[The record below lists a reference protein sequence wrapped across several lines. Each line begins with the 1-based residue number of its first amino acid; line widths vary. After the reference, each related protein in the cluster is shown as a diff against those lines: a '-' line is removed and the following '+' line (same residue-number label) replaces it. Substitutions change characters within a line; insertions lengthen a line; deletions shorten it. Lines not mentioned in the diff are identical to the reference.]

1 MKFNKQK
8 YSNINYPDYSYI
20 SNENVEPFIN
30 LLSLCDS
37 LCAQLRLNL
46 MYMTEVKFFDP
57 LFVPDSKLTYSVIS
71 ARFKGQWIFVRHQKR
86 STWEIAG
93 GHIEKGETSFD
104 AAGRELMEETGAVK
118 FELMCVATYSVT
130 MDGETGWGRLYIAD
144 VREIGAIP
152 DISEI
157 AEIVLSD
164 HLPEN
169 LTHPDIQPHLF
180 KRTIEFINIK
190 KE

>member
-1 MKFNKQK
+1 
-8 YSNINYPDYSYI
+8 
-20 SNENVEPFIN
+20 
-30 LLSLCDS
+30 
-37 LCAQLRLNL
+37 
-46 MYMTEVKFFDP
+46 MTEVNFYDP

-71 ARFKGQWIFVRHQKR
+71 AKFDEKWIFVRHNKR

-93 GHIEKGETSFD
+93 GHIEEGESSFE
-104 AAGRELMEETGAVK
+104 AAGRELMEETGAIK
-118 FELMCVATYSVT
+118 FNLVCIATYSVT
-130 MDGETGWGRLYIAD
+130 IDGETGWGRLYIAK
-144 VREIGAIP
+144 VFEIGPIP

-180 KRTIEFINIK
+180 NRTVEYLTRG
-190 KE
+190 